1 MNERP
6 IPVAAS
12 YFALVFAL
20 GFALGTVRVLW
31 LAPMLGEVAAVL
43 AELPVM
49 LAASYFTAR
58 WLTRRFAIRGAQ
70 SADLMGG
77 VAFALLMLAEASLAR
92 TLPGTGAGTGIAEW
106 FASLFTVPGIY
117 GLAGQ
122 IGFGAMPLLVRP
134 EGQCRYG

>member
-6 IPVAAS
+6 IPAAAS

-20 GFALGTVRVLW
+20 GFALGTVRALW

-49 LAASYFTAR
+49 LAASYFAAR
-58 WLTRRFAIRGAQ
+58 WLTRRFAVRSAQ
-70 SADLMGG
+70 SASLMGRI
-77 VAFALLMLAEASLAR
+77 AFALLMLAEASLAR
-92 TLPGTGAGTGIAEW
+92 TLSGTGIAEW
-106 FASLFTVPGIY
+106 FAALFTEPGIY

-122 IGFGAMPLLVRP
+122 IGFGVMPLLVRP
-134 EGQCRYG
+134 EGQRRYG

>member
-6 IPVAAS
+6 IPAAAS

-31 LAPMLGEVAAVL
+31 LAPMGGEIAAVL

-49 LAASYFTAR
+49 LAASYFAAR
-58 WLTRRFAIRGAQ
+58 WLTRRFHINSAQ
-70 SADLMGG
+70 SAGLMGG
-77 VAFALLMLAEASLAR
+77 IAFALMMLAEASLAL

-106 FASLFTVPGIY
+106 FAALFTVPGIY
-117 GLAGQ
+117 GLADQ
-122 IGFGAMPLLVRP
+122 IGFGVMPLLVRP
-134 EGQCRYG
+134 EGQ